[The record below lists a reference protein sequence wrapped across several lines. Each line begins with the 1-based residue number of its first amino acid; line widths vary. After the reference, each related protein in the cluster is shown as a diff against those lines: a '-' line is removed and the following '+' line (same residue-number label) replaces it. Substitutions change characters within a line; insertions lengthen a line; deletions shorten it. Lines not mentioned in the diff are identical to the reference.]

1 MQQFCLTNQTNI
13 EQNIRNKQNQMTPPP
28 PKKKEDKKDKDKKT
42 LRNFFKIIKVL
53 CIFLCIAYASF
64 SHLGLNHH
72 SVKAKGYSRRP
83 PIFLVHNIER
93 HQQTNM

>member
-42 LRNFFKIIKVL
+42 LRNFFKNYKSVVH
-53 CIFLCIAYASF
+53 IFVYCVCF
-64 SHLGLNHH
+64 FFTFGP
-72 SVKAKGYSRRP
+72 KP
-83 PIFLVHNIER
+83 PFR
-93 HQQTNM
+93 